1 VIERYSR
8 PAMKA
13 IWSDEGRLARWL
25 EVELAAL
32 DGWVEV
38 GVVPPD
44 DAAEVRA
51 RAVPPTPAR
60 VAEIEER
67 TQHDLAAFVDAVAEQ
82 LGPSGRWLHYGL
94 TSSDV
99 LDTALALQIRD
110 AGRLVLA
117 GLARAQDAVVVR
129 AEEHRDTVTIG
140 RTHGVHAEPTTFG
153 AKLAGWA
160 FELARDRSRV
170 ERALAGTRVGK
181 LAGAVGTYGG
191 GDPEVERVA
200 CERLGLE
207 PESVAT
213 QVVPRDRHAELLS
226 ALALTAASLER
237 FATEIRHLARTEV
250 REVQEPFRRGQKGSS
265 AMPHKRNPVVAE
277 RLCGLARVVRA
288 AATVGLENVA
298 LWHERDIS
306 HSSAERVV
314 LPDAFLALDYMLD
327 RFAWLVEGLLVDAQR
342 MRRNLEASH
351 GLVFSQRVLLALVGS
366 GLPRHQAYRL
376 VQRNALRA
384 WDEQLDFRELV
395 EADDEIAARLGPD
408 GIANAFDADDALRY
422 IDVLFER
429 LAALTTE
436 KEEAVA

>member
-1 VIERYSR
+1 VIDRYSR

-13 IWSDEGRLARWL
+13 IWSDEGKLARWL
-25 EVELAAL
+25 DVELAAL
-32 DGWVEV
+32 DGWADV
-38 GVVPPD
+38 GVAPA
-44 DAAEVRA
+44 DAVAAIRS
-51 RAVPPTPAR
+51 RAVAPTPAR

-67 TQHDLAAFVDAVAEQ
+67 TQHDLAAFVDAVASD
-82 LGPSGRWLHYGL
+82 LGAAGRWLHYGL

-99 LDTALALQIRD
+99 LDTSLALQIRD
-110 AGRLVLA
+110 AGVLILD
-117 GLARAQDAVVVR
+117 GLERALGAVTRR

-160 FELARDRSRV
+160 FELTRDRERLETAL
-170 ERALAGTRVGK
+170 ERARVGK

-207 PESVAT
+207 PEPVST
-213 QVVPRDRHAELLS
+213 
-226 ALALTAASLER
+226 LALTAASIER
-237 FATEIRHLARTEV
+237 FATEVRHLARTEV
-250 REVQEPFRRGQKGSS
+250 REVQEPFRSGQKGSS

-288 AATVGLENVA
+288 AAAVGLENVA

-314 LPDAFLALDYMLD
+314 VPDAFLALDYMLD
-327 RFAWLVEGLLVDAQR
+327 RFAWLIDRLVVDAER
-342 MRRNLEASH
+342 MRRNLDASH
-351 GLVFSQRVLLALVGS
+351 GLVFSQRVLLGLVAG
-366 GLPRHQAYRL
+366 GLERDEAYRL

-384 WDEQLDFRELV
+384 WDEERDFRALV
-395 EADDEIAARLGPD
+395 QDDPEIAGRLGEEE
-408 GIANAFDADDALRY
+408 IAEAFDLTDALRH

-429 LAALTTE
+429 LAALTTD
-436 KEEAVA
+436 KENAIV